1 MAEDNVSCSMYVPVE
16 NSHLVPK
23 RKRPK
28 LGQPIL
34 SPVERIQRQLHN
46 NLQAPDFEDI
56 STGDE
61 TVTLIYARNQYIP
74 PNKIGLGAIVPK
86 RKRPKLGQPIL
97 SPVERIQRQLH
108 NNLQAP
114 DFEDISTGD
123 GTVTLI
129 YARNQYIPPNEN
141 GLGAML
147 FIPSHQLLQ
156 NARCRLFSMAED
168 NVSCSMYVPV
178 ENSHLHRAFCS
189 SWWWYKEHCS
199 KNNLISWNALMSEAD
214 LAEPMADMLFISSSR
229 QAEEPPDQKPLLQL
243 LAFGHH
249 EPASSQKMPRA
260 VLTSFLADIFDKSLT
275 SPRNNYIYNKLG
287 EADKDPPWNSDCV
300 PKRKRSELGQPI
312 LSHVERIQRQLHN
325 NLQAPDF
332 EYISVGDETVTLIYA
347 RNQYIPPNEIGL
359 GAMLFVQP
367 PTTTESS
374 MSVNSMAEN
383 NVSCSMYVS
392 VENSHLITNNV
403 LNQVAIQNETIGD
416 KGGRANAREIRLVP
430 HYMDTTSRV
439 CQ

>member
-1 MAEDNVSCSMYVPVE
+1 M
-16 NSHLVPK
+16 
-23 RKRPK
+23 
-28 LGQPIL
+28 Q
-34 SPVERIQRQLHN
+34 
-46 NLQAPDFEDI
+46 
-56 STGDE
+56 
-61 TVTLIYARNQYIP
+61 
-74 PNKIGLGAIVPK
+74 
-86 RKRPKLGQPIL
+86 
-97 SPVERIQRQLH
+97 
-108 NNLQAP
+108 
-114 DFEDISTGD
+114 
-123 GTVTLI
+123 
-129 YARNQYIPPNEN
+129 
-141 GLGAML
+141 
-147 FIPSHQLLQ
+147 
-156 NARCRLFSMAED
+156 
-168 NVSCSMYVPV
+168 
-178 ENSHLHRAFCS
+178 
-189 SWWWYKEHCS
+189 
-199 KNNLISWNALMSEAD
+199 MSEAD

-260 VLTSFLADIFDKSLT
+260 VLTSFLADIFAKSLT
-275 SPRNNYIYNKLG
+275 SPRNNYIW
-287 EADKDPPWNSDCV
+287 EADKDPPLN
-300 PKRKRSELGQPI
+300 PELGQPI
-312 LSHVERIQRQLHN
+312 LSYVERIQRQLHN

-374 MSVNSMAEN
+374 MSVNSMAKN

-416 KGGRANAREIRLVP
+416 KGGKANAREIRLVP